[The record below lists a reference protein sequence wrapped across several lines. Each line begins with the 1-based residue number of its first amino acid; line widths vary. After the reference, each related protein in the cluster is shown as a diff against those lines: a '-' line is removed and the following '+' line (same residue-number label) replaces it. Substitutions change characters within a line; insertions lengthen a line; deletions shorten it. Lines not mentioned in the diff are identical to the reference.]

1 MDWKFNFGKDVGGG
15 KGEKEVLEKYGARFA
30 RALSSRPESYR
41 STDCPSEVRA
51 EEAAWFESRK
61 SSYIEPNQ

>member
-1 MDWKFNFGKDVGGG
+1 MLAAAAKAK
-15 KGEKEVLEKYGARFA
+15 KEVLEKYGARFA
-30 RALSSRPESYR
+30 KAPSSRPESYR

-61 SSYIEPNQ
+61 SSYIEPNQLNLE